1 MFKNRLTIRFFGL
14 VFLISSFQFI
24 EAQDNTKESINL
36 FVDCNCDK
44 NYIRQEVKYI
54 NHVRDQ
60 SLANV
65 QIFIFDIANASGGR
79 NYKLEFTGKSSF
91 EDITDTL
98 SFNSN
103 ANMTSDDIRKRIV
116 WRIKRG
122 LLRYILESNIA
133 NRVAYRIK
141 GESEPTERDLYDP
154 WHNWIFEVFGEGS
167 FDKETS
173 RTRFQYKLGFDSD
186 RVTEKWRIRL
196 DFEMSQ
202 LNSEFI
208 RNDEV
213 FTSKRDRQIGSASVV
228 RSLSDHWSTGLFSN
242 LRHDTFANIDFST
255 GLYPALEY
263 NIFPYQEVLKREITF
278 AYKIGFFYNDYL
290 ETTIFNEDA
299 ELIFRHSFDINVRYR
314 QSWGN
319 IYSHLSAS
327 SFIEDFSKTRL
338 RLNNSLSVRIFK
350 GFGVRFSG
358 NLQFI
363 RDQINLPSGD
373 ASLEDV
379 LLQQKQIATDFDLDL
394 SVGVTYTFGSAFNNI
409 INTRL

>member
-1 MFKNRLTIRFFGL
+1 MLNMSLGKGNLLLLFAFFFYASA
-14 VFLISSFQFI
+14 V
-24 EAQDNTKESINL
+24 AQNQKKESINL

-44 NYIRQEVKYI
+44 NYIRQEINFI

-65 QIFIFDIANASGGR
+65 QVFIFDIANASGGR
-79 NYKLEFTGKSSF
+79 NYKLEFTGKDSF
-91 EDITDTL
+91 EGIKDSL
-98 SFNSN
+98 SFNTN

-116 WRIKRG
+116 WRIKKG
-122 LLRYILESNIA
+122 LLKYILESDIA
-133 NRVAYRIK
+133 NRITYRVK
-141 GESEPTERDLYDP
+141 DAGEPTEKDLYDP
-154 WHNWIFEVFGEGS
+154 WHNWIFEVFGTGS

-173 RTRFQYKLGFDSD
+173 RKRFQYNIGVDSD
-186 RVTEKWRIRL
+186 HVTDKWRIRL
-196 DFEMSQ
+196 DFQMSQ
-202 LNSEFI
+202 LNSEFV
-208 RNDEV
+208 RNDET
-213 FTSKRDRQIGSASVV
+213 FTSKRDRQWGSASVV
-228 RSLSDHWSTGLFSN
+228 RSLSDHWSTGLFTN
-242 LRHDTFANIDFST
+242 FRHDTFANIDFST
-255 GLYPALEY
+255 GLYPAVEY

-290 ETTIFNEDA
+290 ETTIFNENQ
-299 ELIFRHSFDINVRYR
+299 ELIFSHSFDVNVRYR

-327 SFIEDFSKTRL
+327 SFLEDFSKTRL
-338 RLNNSLSVRIFK
+338 RINNSLSVRVFK